1 MKKKALFIL
10 LAVFI
15 ATPAFAANWRYVV
28 YLGETLIYDG
38 PTPPLDVNLTY
49 PPFGEPLPERKP
61 GEEARGVLLDEFQY
75 TEQLLQPHVVI
86 IPPGQTAGG
95 RASNQAP
102 TSSSLGEPVQLG
114 F

>member
-10 LAVFI
+10 LAVLI
-15 ATPAFAANWRYVV
+15 SMPALAANWRYVV
-28 YLGETLIYDG
+28 YLGDTLIYDG

-49 PPFGEPLPERKP
+49 PPLGEPIPVRKA
-61 GEEARGVLLDEFQY
+61 GEEARGILLDEFEY

-86 IPPGQTAGG
+86 IPPGTTSGG
-95 RASNQAP
+95 RASNRAR
-102 TSSSLGEPVQLG
+102 TSSALGTPVQLG